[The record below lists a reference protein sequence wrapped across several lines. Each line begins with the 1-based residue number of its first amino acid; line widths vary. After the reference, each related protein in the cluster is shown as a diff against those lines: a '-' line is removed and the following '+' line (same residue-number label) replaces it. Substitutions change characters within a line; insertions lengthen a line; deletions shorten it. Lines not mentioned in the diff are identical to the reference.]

1 MNPLIQDST
10 AVATEAQTQPASPLI
25 SSTSFVE
32 GLAESLGLP
41 PVLTSI
47 VVKMITILIIF
58 LIALVIIKFVDRA
71 VRLWLKRYE
80 SSPTTDPF
88 RQRAATLGDLF
99 RSAIRYTIWPMALI
113 IVLSEMGLDVAALIA
128 TAGIGGLAIGFGAQT
143 LVKDVISGIFLLFD
157 DSIHVGDLIRIDGDT
172 GTVEFIGV
180 RLIKVRKFS
189 GELLMVPAGELRIFG
204 NNSIGF
210 ARAIVTIGL
219 AYEQNIEEI
228 LPAVKEIA
236 DKWHEENKGVML
248 EDEPVIHSI
257 TELGA
262 SQVSIRVAAQV
273 IPGEQFDLE
282 RKLRRAIKNEFDDRG
297 IEIPFPRQ
305 TIYLRQDAEDKA
317 K

>member
-1 MNPLIQDST
+1 MNPLAQDST
-10 AVATEAQTQPASPLI
+10 ATAATEPGLLPGSPLI
-25 SSTSFVE
+25 SSSTFVE

-41 PVLTSI
+41 PLFTSI
-47 VVKMITILIIF
+47 VVKVITILIIF
-58 LIALVIIKFVDRA
+58 VIAWIAIKFVDRA
-71 VRLWLKRYE
+71 VRLWLSRHE
-80 SSPTTDPF
+80 SSAKSDPF
-88 RQRAATLGDLF
+88 RARAATLGNLF
-99 RSAIRYTIWPMALI
+99 RSAIRYIVWPMALI

-180 RLIKVRKFS
+180 RLIKIRKFN

-210 ARAIVTIGL
+210 ARAIVNVGL
-219 AYEQNIEEI
+219 AYEQNIEDI

-236 DKWHEENKGVML
+236 DKWHEENKSLML
-248 EDEPVIHSI
+248 EDEPIIQSV
-257 TELGA
+257 TELGD
-262 SQVSIRVAAQV
+262 SQVTIRVVVQV
-273 IPGEQFDLE
+273 MPGEQFELE
-282 RKLRRAIKNEFDDRG
+282 RKLRRAIKNEFDSRG

-305 TIYLRQDAEDKA
+305 TIYLRRDGNDPE
-317 K
+317 